1 MEEGCSNLWL
11 WTAVFNSPL
20 TTLLSTQASWQ
31 LNICI
36 SPLSALTLLKL
47 LCCSTPALWSLSF
60 LPLDA
65 IQNTGQ
71 IQSRAEDAQL
81 LPSRVWHSGFEEE
94 RSWPLPSPS
103 ASASF
108 HTSWVHQMPFSS
120 ESWGSPLLDP
130 TFPYANRLWG
140 GWELDANSQVKQSI
154 SLKSLSLHSPGPN
167 LTTPQNWDKRGKTK
181 TLRNYSHT
189 TI

>member
-1 MEEGCSNLWL
+1 MSLLGSRTQATEGPKHKVLPFTGNVLVFRPWFCMEEGCSNLWL
-11 WTAVFNSPL
+11 WTAMFNSPL
-20 TTLLSTQASWQ
+20 TTSLSTQASWQ

-36 SPLSALTLLKL
+36 SHLSALTLLKL
-47 LCCSTPALWSLSF
+47 LCCSTPALWSLRF

-71 IQSRAEDAQL
+71 VQSRAEDVQL
-81 LPSRVWHSGFEEE
+81 LPSRVWHWGFEEE

-103 ASASF
+103 ASSSF

-130 TFPYANRLWG
+130 TFPYANKAL
-140 GWELDANSQVKQSI
+140 GWVRF
-154 SLKSLSLHSPGPN
+154 GC
-167 LTTPQNWDKRGKTK
+167 
-181 TLRNYSHT
+181 
-189 TI
+189 